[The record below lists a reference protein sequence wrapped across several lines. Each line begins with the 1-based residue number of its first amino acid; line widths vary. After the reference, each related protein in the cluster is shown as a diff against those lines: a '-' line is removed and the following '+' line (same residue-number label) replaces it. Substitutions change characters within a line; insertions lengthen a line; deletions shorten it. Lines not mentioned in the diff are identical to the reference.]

1 MGASSATKKD
11 GIDNASEPKEKQSFT
26 FSKVKTTSNSDIS
39 DSTNPK
45 RHGPVDSNGKIST
58 SSTDKNIEVQFCI
71 SPAPSPPQWKA
82 ILLKLRHLNIM
93 VNAWESPR
101 VISTNQARGKP
112 GSDLAFSGFI
122 PTGIDVHRC
131 HRSLPF
137 RIRVSEEDPE
147 RNFGDF
153 LLESSAG
160 MFGRNDK
167 VKWQQCATVTN
178 CLQGAGPNT
187 RDEEVTMNRR
197 IRSAMANLLGG
208 EEPQLR
214 LILTGQ
220 YGDLTCTW
228 AVFASPNM
236 VCNGGHINR
245 LHALLGGPDAVFSTK
260 GTKASRRS
268 LQDPERLLQWTW
280 DLTVKDLDMHTH
292 LIPPAP
298 ALRRVVPP
306 STPGPAPHPPL
317 LTPPDPPPAITDPS
331 NSMPRSARNFFAT
344 ARPST
349 AKTFSAEQGGED
361 VGAVGI
367 SGGSMCL
374 CSQVRVN
381 RPRHHQLLTA
391 PTPSPST
398 SSPPARPP
406 TAATPLPHPD
416 TVTANSPPTITATPP
431 PVSDNSSRSWSEV
444 VVGVQCGS
452 SQTPAATLPPHHPL
466 TLRTTGEGAH
476 SCSTGQAAS
485 LV

>member
-11 GIDNASEPKEKQSFT
+11 GIDNASEPKEKQQSFT
-26 FSKVKTTSNSDIS
+26 FSKVKTTSSSDIS

-93 VNAWESPR
+93 VNAWETPR

-214 LILTGQ
+214 LILNGQ

-298 ALRRVVPP
+298 ALRRAIPP
-306 STPGPAPHPPL
+306 STPGHAPHPPL
-317 LTPPDPPPAITDPS
+317 LTSPDPPPAITDPS
-331 NSMPRSARNFFAT
+331 NSMPRSARIFLRQQDN
-344 ARPST
+344 P
-349 AKTFSAEQGGED
+349 
-361 VGAVGI
+361 
-367 SGGSMCL
+367 
-374 CSQVRVN
+374 
-381 RPRHHQLLTA
+381 RPRHF
-391 PTPSPST
+391 
-398 SSPPARPP
+398 
-406 TAATPLPHPD
+406 
-416 TVTANSPPTITATPP
+416 
-431 PVSDNSSRSWSEV
+431 
-444 VVGVQCGS
+444 
-452 SQTPAATLPPHHPL
+452 
-466 TLRTTGEGAH
+466 
-476 SCSTGQAAS
+476 
-485 LV
+485 